1 MPAQQLEFANETT
14 GFNLIP
20 FAVMAGGWLAPLIMF
35 WLYIWGPLRPFDYP
49 SGNFA
54 PSLFWFSVS
63 LGLCIALWWLP
74 SSYYRVYSFERS
86 GRVYLALGVRY
97 FRALVPD
104 GDLAQKYRRR
114 KQSDWRIVRNRSLAA
129 AFVTRTQLSEKS
141 HLVLL
146 AVGFFSAAYAWH
158 IGWQGW
164 ATYLGLGNVVT
175 NVYPILLQRF
185 TRSRL
190 ESILGK
196 RQ

>member
-1 MPAQQLEFANETT
+1 MSAQQLEFANETK

-49 SGNFA
+49 AGNLA
-54 PSLFWFSVS
+54 PSLLWFSVS

-74 SSYYRVYSFERS
+74 PWYYRVYPFERS
-86 GRVYLALGVRY
+86 GRVYSALGVRY

-104 GDLAQKYRRR
+104 GDLAQRYRRR
-114 KQSDWRIVRNRSLAA
+114 NQSDWRIIRNRSLAA

-164 ATYLGLGNVVT
+164 AMYLGLGNVVT

-196 RQ
+196 RK

>member
-1 MPAQQLEFANETT
+1 VSAQQLEFANETK

-35 WLYIWGPLRPFDYP
+35 WLYIWGPLRPFHYP
-49 SGNFA
+49 AGDLA
-54 PSLFWFSVS
+54 PSLLWFSVS

-74 SSYYRVYSFERS
+74 QSYYRVYPFERS
-86 GRVYLALGVRY
+86 GRVYVALGVRH

-104 GDLAQKYRRR
+104 GDLAQRYRRR
-114 KQSDWRIVRNRSLAA
+114 NQPEWRIIRNRSLAA

-175 NVYPILLQRF
+175 NIYPILLQRF

-196 RQ
+196 RH